1 VSGIA
6 PAIQKKVPL
15 QRAVMTLLPNCECAV
30 IEDSKLVRYALN
42 PHSERG
48 QHKARVFDQALGF
61 NLSNWELLK
70 QVILEALPTRPATLT
85 SETAFGKKYEV
96 VVPITGANGRTV
108 DVLTVWQFERLPES
122 VQYAD
127 VPRLVTLY
135 LP

>member
-1 VSGIA
+1 MA
-6 PAIQKKVPL
+6 P
-15 QRAVMTLLPNCECAV
+15 LPNCEHAI

-48 QHKARVFDQALGF
+48 QHKARVFEQAVGF

-70 QVILEALPTRPATLT
+70 QAIVDEWPARPATVT

-96 VVPITGANGRTV
+96 LVPITGANGRTV
-108 DVLTVWQFERLPES
+108 DVLTVWQFDCLPIS
-122 VQYAD
+122 GQYAD
-127 VPRLVTLY
+127 APRLVTLY